1 MIARR
6 WRRAGRAGLEL
17 LRDALFPSAALAR
30 AARHAVYLRIE
41 PLAAGRR
48 VLDLCGGR
56 GRGALHLHSAG
67 AAEVVV
73 MASPGRL
80 RRLARPG
87 LDVAPEARP
96 RTVVHDGGQPPD
108 DLGVFD
114 LIARISCPP
123 SAGRDRWPSEPEPF
137 LDWAMDHLAPGGQL
151 VVAVPPAA
159 SEMWR
164 DCLEQ
169 CFLRVES
176 LHLRGDVTDLR
187 VEAGETAS
195 SEAMST
201 DAVAGV
207 LIASAALRHL
217 PPGPRRLHV
226 GAGSQRLE
234 GWINVDIRP
243 FPGVD
248 LVADVTRGLEL
259 TGIDDVF
266 AEHFLEHLAVD
277 DALDFLGKVQRMLRA
292 GGRLRLSTPNLD
304 WVWRTH
310 YRLEASPED
319 KVTAAVALNRAF
331 HGWEHKFIWN
341 RETLEL
347 ALSVIGFRDFAWRRH
362 GESDVEYL
370 RGLERH
376 ETYDDDDDLRHVL
389 IVEAVKGTPD
399 AQGLEALRER
409 LQRDFLDHVAGY

>member
-1 MIARR
+1 MNALRR
-6 WRRAGRAGLEL
+6 WRRAGGAGIEL
-17 LRDALFPSAALAR
+17 LRGAFFPRAALER
-30 AARHAVYLRIE
+30 AARHAVYARIE
-41 PLAAGRR
+41 PLAIGRR
-48 VLDLCGGR
+48 VLDLCCGQ
-56 GRGALHLHSAG
+56 GRGAAHLHSAG
-67 AAEVVV
+67 AAEVV
-73 MASPGRL
+73 ALAEPGLLRRDP

-87 LDVAPEARP
+87 LEF
-96 RTVVHDGGQPPD
+96 HDRGQPPD

-114 LIARISCPP
+114 LIASIACPP
-123 SAGRDRWPSEPEPF
+123 SGGRLQESFFEWTDR
-137 LDWAMDHLAPGGQL
+137 LAPGGQL
-151 VVAVPPAA
+151 VVAVPPKV
-159 SEMWR
+159 SESWHDR
-164 DCLEQ
+164 LQ
-169 CFLRVES
+169 QQFLRVERLR
-176 LHLRGDVTDLR
+176 LHGPDPTDLR
-187 VEAGETAS
+187 FEDGGAACSKTPSEETVY
-195 SEAMST
+195 E
-201 DAVAGV
+201 V

-248 LVADVTRGLEL
+248 LVADVTQGLEL
-259 TGIDDVF
+259 SGIDDVF

-277 DALDFLGKVQRMLRA
+277 DALGFLNEVQRMLTA

-319 KVTAAVALNRAF
+319 KVSNAVILNRAF
-331 HGWEHKFIWN
+331 YGWEHKFIWN

-347 ALSVIGFRDFAWRRH
+347 ALSVIGFRDLAWHRH
-362 GESDVEYL
+362 GESDVEHL

-376 ETYDDDDDLRHVL
+376 ETYDDDALPHVL

-399 AQGLEALRER
+399 PQGLEVLRER
-409 LQRDFLDHVAGY
+409 LRRDFLDHVAGY